1 MNDDLFHEDDFE
13 TGETIES
20 WVQDKSDT
28 WRNYYDSNYKL
39 KFEEYQRI
47 WLGTWAAEDRT
58 RESERSRLIS
68 PATSQAIE
76 ENTAEVEEATFGRG
90 DWFDIRDD
98 VADQNPE
105 DVALL
110 RTKLHEDLAF
120 TRTKSVVSECI
131 LNAAVYGTGIGEIV
145 MDEIVEQV
153 PATEEALG
161 GDLVSVGVNVRK
173 RTVAKLRSILPQN
186 CLADPN
192 GSSVDDGLGIIID
205 EFVGREY
212 VEQLQESGSYRSDVS
227 VGTASPDDAL
237 EPTQDLTMYQD
248 DRVRLTRYYG
258 LVPRH
263 LLDEAQKEEM
273 EADLEMG
280 SFGNEEEED
289 DTYLVEAIVVLGNG
303 HLLKA
308 EANPY
313 MMQDRPVI
321 AFQWDVVPGRFFG
334 RGVTEKAYNSQK
346 ALDAEIRGRVD
357 ALALTIHPM
366 MGVDATRMPRGSR
379 PSIAPGKMI
388 KTNGNPREI
397 LSPFTFGQVDQITF
411 AQAEALQKM
420 VQQATGAINAAGMPN
435 AAAQGG
441 AAAGAISMSLGAVL
455 KRHKRT
461 LMQFQ
466 SNFLIPLI
474 QKMAHRYMQFD
485 PENYP
490 VGDYKFNVN
499 GSLGTVAREY
509 ETGQMTQLMQTV
521 PPDSPAYQILLKA
534 TVENMQL
541 SQREKLLAAIDQA
554 NEPNPEA
561 QQAAQEAQ
569 AKEIAVQDAQIAL
582 LNGQAN
588 ESNARAA
595 KYAEE
600 TKAIPEEMEID
611 RIKAATTNLRDGE
624 NDDKEFDR
632 RLRVLSE
639 LREERKLSASE
650 KMAENTI
657 NQTTNDTRRM
667 DTEEAEKNELEQL
680 LAQETEAQDQL
691 DSVLGPSS

>member
-1 MNDDLFHEDDFE
+1 MNEELFDDEGQFV
-13 TGETIES
+13 TGETVQS
-20 WVQDKSDT
+20 WVQDKADV

-39 KFEEYQRI
+39 KHEEFQRI

-58 RESERSRLIS
+58 RDSERSRLIS

-110 RTKLHEDLAF
+110 RLKLHEDLAF
-120 TRTKSVVSECI
+120 TRTKAVISECI
-131 LNAAVYGTGIGEIV
+131 LNSAVYGTGIGEIV

-161 GDLVSVGVNVRK
+161 GDLVSIGVNVRK

-186 CLADPN
+186 CLPDPN

-205 EFVGREY
+205 EFVGRES
-212 VEQLQESGSYRSDVS
+212 VEQLQESGVYRKIS
-227 VGTASPDDAL
+227 VGEASPDDAL
-237 EPTQDLTMYQD
+237 EPTQDLTMFQD

-263 LLDEAQKEEM
+263 LLHEASEDEFEEDD
-273 EADLEMG
+273 EVVQLSSEDLEDA
-280 SFGNEEEED
+280 ED
-289 DTYLVEAIVVLGNG
+289 DTYYVEAIIVLGNG

-321 AFQWDVVPGRFFG
+321 AFQWDIVPGRFFG

-379 PSIAPGKMI
+379 PSIAPGKMV
-388 KTNGNPREI
+388 KTNGNPKEI

-474 QKMAHRYMQFD
+474 QKMAYRYMQFD

-541 SQREKLLAAIDQA
+541 SQREQLLAAIDKA
-554 NEPNPEA
+554 NEPDPAE
-561 QQAAQEAQ
+561 QEAAQASQ
-569 AKEIAVQDAQIAL
+569 AKEIETQDAAIAL
-582 LNGQAN
+582 LAGQAA
-588 ESNARAA
+588 ESNARATKYDAEA
-595 KYAEE
+595 KS
-600 TKAIPEEMEID
+600 IPEKVLMEQVQ
-611 RIKAATTNLRDGE
+611 AATNNLKDGE
-624 NDDKEFDR
+624 NDDKEFER
-632 RLRVLSE
+632 RLRILAE
-639 LREERKLSASE
+639 LREERRLAASE
-650 KMAENTI
+650 KIAENTI
-657 NQTTNDTRRM
+657 NQTANDTSR
-667 DTEEAEKNELEQL
+667 
-680 LAQETEAQDQL
+680 LAQAQAAQAQL
-691 DSVLGPSS
+691 AAPAQPPIL

>member
-1 MNDDLFHEDDFE
+1 
-13 TGETIES
+13 
-20 WVQDKSDT
+20 
-28 WRNYYDSNYKL
+28 
-39 KFEEYQRI
+39 
-47 WLGTWAAEDRT
+47 
-58 RESERSRLIS
+58 
-68 PATSQAIE
+68 
-76 ENTAEVEEATFGRG
+76 
-90 DWFDIRDD
+90 
-98 VADQNPE
+98 
-105 DVALL
+105 
-110 RTKLHEDLAF
+110 
-120 TRTKSVVSECI
+120 
-131 LNAAVYGTGIGEIV
+131 
-145 MDEIVEQV
+145 
-153 PATEEALG
+153 
-161 GDLVSVGVNVRK
+161 
-173 RTVAKLRSILPQN
+173 
-186 CLADPN
+186 
-192 GSSVDDGLGIIID
+192 
-205 EFVGREY
+205 
-212 VEQLQESGSYRSDVS
+212 
-227 VGTASPDDAL
+227 
-237 EPTQDLTMYQD
+237 
-248 DRVRLTRYYG
+248 
-258 LVPRH
+258 
-263 LLDEAQKEEM
+263 
-273 EADLEMG
+273 
-280 SFGNEEEED
+280 
-289 DTYLVEAIVVLGNG
+289 
-303 HLLKA
+303 
-308 EANPY
+308 
-313 MMQDRPVI
+313 
-321 AFQWDVVPGRFFG
+321 
-334 RGVTEKAYNSQK
+334 
-346 ALDAEIRGRVD
+346 
-357 ALALTIHPM
+357 
-366 MGVDATRMPRGSR
+366 
-379 PSIAPGKMI
+379 
-388 KTNGNPREI
+388 
-397 LSPFTFGQVDQITF
+397 
-411 AQAEALQKM
+411 M

-650 KMAENTI
+650 KLAENTI
-657 NQTTNDTRRM
+657 NQTANDARRM
-667 DTEEAEKNELEQL
+667 DTADAEQNQLNQLMAEETQ
-680 LAQETEAQDQL
+680 AQAQL
-691 DSVLGPSS
+691 DSVLGGEV

>member
-1 MNDDLFHEDDFE
+1 MKDELFPEDDFVL
-13 TGETIES
+13 GETIES
-20 WVQDKSDT
+20 WIQDKADS

-39 KFEEYQRI
+39 KHEEYYRI
-47 WLGTWAAEDRT
+47 WRGEWAAEDRT

-68 PATSQAIE
+68 PATAQAIE

-98 VADQNPE
+98 VVDQNPE
-105 DVALL
+105 DVAVL

-131 LNAAVYGTGIGEIV
+131 LNSAIYGTGIGEIV
-145 MDEIVEQV
+145 MDEVVEQI

-161 GDLVSVGVNVRK
+161 GDLVSIGVNVKK
-173 RTVAKLRSILPQN
+173 RTIAKLRSILPQN
-186 CLADPN
+186 CLPDPN
-192 GSSVDDGLGIIID
+192 SSSVDDGLGIIID
-205 EFVGREY
+205 EFVGRES
-212 VEQLQESGSYRSDVS
+212 VEQLQESGVYRSIS
-227 VGTASPDDAL
+227 VGEASPDDAL

-263 LLDEAQKEEM
+263 LLHESDEDE
-273 EADLEMG
+273 
-280 SFGNEEEED
+280 FEED
-289 DTYLVEAIVVLGNG
+289 AEVVALSDEQDEDGDDSYYVEAIVVLGNG

-308 EANPY
+308 EPNPY

-321 AFQWDVVPGRFFG
+321 AFQWDIVPGRFFG

-379 PSIAPGKMI
+379 PSIAPGKMV
-388 KTNGNPREI
+388 KTNGNPKEI
-397 LSPFTFGQVDQITF
+397 LSPFSFGQVDQITF

-474 QKMAHRYMQFD
+474 QKMAYRYMQFD

-541 SQREKLLAAIDQA
+541 SQREQLLAAIDKA
-554 NEPNPEA
+554 NEPDPAE
-561 QQAAQEAQ
+561 QEAAQASQ
-569 AKEIAVQDAQIAL
+569 AKEIETQDAAIAL
-582 LNGQAN
+582 LAGQAA
-588 ESNARAA
+588 ESNARATKYDAEA
-595 KYAEE
+595 KS
-600 TKAIPEEMEID
+600 IPEKVLMEQVQ
-611 RIKAATTNLRDGE
+611 AATNNLKDGE
-624 NDDKEFDR
+624 NDDKEFER
-632 RLRVLSE
+632 RLRILAE
-639 LREERKLSASE
+639 LREERRLAASE
-650 KMAENTI
+650 KIAENTI
-657 NQTTNDTRRM
+657 NQTANDTSR
-667 DTEEAEKNELEQL
+667 
-680 LAQETEAQDQL
+680 LAQAQAAQAQL
-691 DSVLGPSS
+691 AAPAQPPIL